1 MREKVQMV
9 RYKCRIMRN
18 KLRIAREV
26 ERFRLTITSYNLQM
40 WKKVWIDINVK
51 SLGKVW
57 IDINVKSLG
66 KVWIV
71 RHKQLWGNKISQTI
85 NISCNYLFNIFILW
99 QKWTYLFDY
108 TQPFSSQGETRP
120 HTLLIGW
127 RFLTHFT
134 AVVCLWTEKLI
145 ALHLVRIRCNINSV
159 LIKTIKIIKIGYFV
173 VNF

>member
-1 MREKVQMV
+1 MV

-26 ERFRLTITSYNLQM
+26 ERFRLIITSYNLQL
-40 WKKVWIDINVK
+40 WK
-51 SLGKVW
+51 KVW

-120 HTLLIGW
+120 HALLIGW
-127 RFLTHFT
+127 RFLTHPIV
-134 AVVCLWTEKLI
+134 VVCLWTEKPF
-145 ALHLVRIRCNINSV
+145 ALHLVRTRCNINSV
-159 LIKTIKIIKIGYFV
+159 LLKAFK
-173 VNF
+173 NS

>member
-26 ERFRLTITSYNLQM
+26 ERFRLTITNYNLQL
-40 WKKVWIDINVK
+40 WK
-51 SLGKVW
+51 KVW

-71 RHKQLWGNKISQTI
+71 RHKQLWRKKISQTI
-85 NISCNYLFNIFILW
+85 NISCNYLFNTFILW

-108 TQPFSSQGETRP
+108 TQPFSSQEETRP
-120 HTLLIGW
+120 HALLIGW
-127 RFLTHFT
+127 RFLTHPI
-134 AVVCLWTEKLI
+134 AVVCLWTEKP
-145 ALHLVRIRCNINSV
+145 LHCIWLGHGGNINSV
-159 LIKTIKIIKIGYFV
+159 LLKASKIVKISSFV
-173 VNF
+173 VKF